1 MLRVTDY
8 AFSAA
13 LILFAAAH
21 GFIGSPA
28 TYGWSSP
35 QAVWS
40 FSGTIAAWMIA
51 AVNILRAGRPGDR
64 SLAVVALAGAVAWIG
79 LIVWLASLSGAF
91 SDIRMV
97 LHIGAGTGLAIFSVR
112 SIFLNTPGVQA

>member
-1 MLRVTDY
+1 MLRITDY
-8 AFSAA
+8 AFSGA

-28 TYGWSSP
+28 IYGWTSP
-35 QAVWS
+35 QAVWA
-40 FSGTIAAWMIA
+40 FSGSIAAWMIA
-51 AVNILRAGRPGDR
+51 AVNILRTGRPGDR
-64 SLAVVALAGAVAWIG
+64 GLALVALAGAVSWIG

-97 LHIGAGTGLAIFSVR
+97 LNIGAGTGLAIFAMRSV
-112 SIFLNTPGVQA
+112 FLRTPGSQG